1 MNRDEAKADLFLID
15 AKIGVRR
22 ALTVLDPNPRE
33 PVATAI
39 LKALDTIESARGEL
53 RKRGPGRETRSAL
66 ESADPKPK
74 RAAND

>member
-1 MNRDEAKADLFLID
+1 MTKPEAKADLFLVD

-22 ALTVLDPNPRE
+22 ALTVLDPNPLE
-33 PVATAI
+33 PVATAM

-66 ESADPKPK
+66 QSADLKPK